1 MKVFVL
7 HDADGDIKSVIRL
20 EQETDET
27 TGPIVA
33 PGEGETVSELPA
45 EGIAVDLPPLE
56 IHENYR
62 FDIASGSLVPIEP
75 AQGAESTEDTD

>member
-1 MKVFVL
+1 VL

-27 TGPIVA
+27 AGPIVA

-62 FDIASGSLVPIEP
+62 FDVASGSLVRI
-75 AQGAESTEDTD
+75 ESTEDTD

>member
-20 EQETDET
+20 EQDTDEM
-27 TGPIVA
+27 TGPVVA
-33 PGEGETVSELPA
+33 AGEGETVTELPA

-62 FDIASGSLVPIEP
+62 LDVASGTLVRIR
-75 AQGAESTEDTD
+75 STEDSD

>member
-7 HDADGDIKSVIRL
+7 HDADGVIKSVIRL
-20 EQETDET
+20 EQETDEAA
-27 TGPIVA
+27 GPIVA

-56 IHENYR
+56 IHESYR
-62 FDIASGSLVPIEP
+62 FDVASGSLVRI
-75 AQGAESTEDTD
+75 ESTESIEDTD